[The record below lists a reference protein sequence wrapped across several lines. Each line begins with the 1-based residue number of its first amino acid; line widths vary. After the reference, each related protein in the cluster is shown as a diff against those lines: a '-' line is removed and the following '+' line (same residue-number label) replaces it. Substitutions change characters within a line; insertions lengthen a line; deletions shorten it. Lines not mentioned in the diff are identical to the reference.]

1 MATEEIITRYIAEVD
16 GYLKEIEK
24 LKAEIRTIITEE
36 KKQTEESKKQTVT
49 LKQAASERN
58 KLLESEV
65 ATLKRLKAESKLA
78 YSLVEI
84 KKYNTSIAATQRNI
98 DLLKNKT
105 SELTG
110 VQSLLKGAISGI
122 GVGIAAAFSVGA
134 IKSFADGAIQAFRE
148 AEVNAK
154 KLQFAIEKIGGEAPK
169 AFEELIRQSE
179 ELQNITIFSDDDVQ
193 RTQTQLSQFGLV
205 SDEIKKL
212 TPLITELAAASG
224 KSLSEATD
232 LVIQGINGQTRALKP
247 LGLEFKNTGDK
258 AENFAIIT
266 EKLNKFVGSNAD
278 LLETDAGKAANLAN
292 TFDDL
297 KEKIGGLIA
306 NSDIFKGFTSSINDF
321 IRSFKSLDE
330 LRAEQNRQNIED
342 AKNLIN
348 VGIQP
353 QIDAQKKL
361 LGVEI
366 TTAAKIKELNDGIL
380 QQEKDLKEA
389 KDQRRKDLSAG
400 LKTDEELNQQTKL
413 FKLQQAKINQDKE
426 ELELE
431 KQKKIV
437 TDTKVKKVNGQQVI
451 TPEIESQ
458 LRLNELKKEQI
469 RIEKLLENKTIGSER
484 IKELKQEAIAVQEL
498 IRVEENRG
506 KTNLGLTPDEQLAK
520 ETAALEKKKK
530 LLEDALKEEK
540 RLREEINKLK
550 IDTAPNEE
558 TKLKLKAEI
567 DAESFKKVEEDK
579 RSFDAVII
587 NIDKLR
593 TEALRLNQKKLNQ
606 DLNDLYQKDFENA
619 VKAGEAKADIDGAD
633 ASKELAERLRIERE
647 TQERING
654 EREDAEVKGS
664 IAQLKIKR
672 DNLEANR
679 DEELKNAGRTIT
691 NEQDLANKKYQINK
705 KYADDINELDDE
717 IKRHQK
723 ENLEKSVQTT
733 IQFADIA
740 MKYYQQQSDA
750 RIEALEKQ
758 GDAQTEAFD
767 KEMEGLQ
774 NLRDKKLISES
785 TFEARSAE
793 IKEQRVASEK
803 RVEAAIAAEKRKS
816 AQVAKTL
823 AAFKA
828 SLALLVA
835 IAEENYIGA
844 AIAAVELAAILA
856 TPIPAFKHGTKGKKT
871 SGTALVGEEGAEF
884 VHLPQ
889 GAQVVPHKQTVKNKE
904 LVNAMIDDKVDY
916 YIFKNYT
923 LPELLKSGTIERPL
937 QVRSAMSDSFVKTE
951 KNKTILKIQI
961 ADEITKN
968 FIGEIAKTYHQIII
982 KQQSENERQQQKN
995 FNSVIKNAITSTVIN
1010 NGNGMD
1016 EYAMARAI
1024 NSSGMRIKNV
1034 REIGKAIASEIVNVN
1049 DYRHL

>member
-1 MATEEIITRYIAEVD
+1 MATEDIITRYLAEVE
-16 GYLKEIEK
+16 GYVREIEK
-24 LKAEIRTIITEE
+24 IKASVRTLVTEE
-36 KKQTEESKKQTVT
+36 KKQTEESKKANVT
-49 LKQAASERN
+49 LKQAATERK
-58 KLLESEV
+58 KLLEAEV
-65 ATLKRLKAESKLA
+65 NTLKKLKAESKLA
-78 YSLVEI
+78 FSPADI
-84 KKYNTSIAATQRNI
+84 AKYNTAIAASQRNI
-98 DLLKNKT
+98 DLLKGKI
-105 SELTG
+105 SSIKG
-110 VQSLLKGAISGI
+110 VNAELKGAFAGI
-122 GVGIAAAFSVGA
+122 GAGIAAAFSVAAIENFLKSASKTEAQFQSIQNAISFIQGSTEGGA
-134 IKSFADGAIQAFRE
+134 KAMQFLTDTSQTLGLELQSTAQAFKLFSASAQLGGFTAKE
-148 AEVNAK
+148 TKEVFESVATATTALGLSAEDAQGVFLALSQIVSKGTVAAEELRGQIGERLPGAFELAAK
-154 KLQFAIEKIGGEAPK
+154 SMGLTTK
-169 AFEELIRQSE
+169 AFNKLLSEGKIASNDFLPKFAATLKETFSGALPNAVNSTQANMNRLANLQTEFALIVGKMVNDSGFLKGVLEGFELFNASFRSEQTKQAQLQASQVATARKIVEEELKTQQELSKIRGENSKDI
-179 ELQNITIFSDDDVQ
+179 ELLGKIRDDVQ
-193 RTQTQLSQFGLV
+193 L
-205 SDEIKKL
+205 KL
-212 TPLITELAAASG
+212 DGEK
-224 KSLSEATD
+224 KSLQD
-232 LVIQGINGQTRALKP
+232 LTTEYKTNKEITYDSYQTNFTQIQNRIKALTAERFAVHD
-247 LGLEFKNTGDK
+247 LIIEEGDAAK
-258 AENFAIIT
+258 AKKKAQ
-266 EKLNKFVGSNAD
+266 D
-278 LLETDAGKAANLAN
+278 AAN
-292 TFDDL
+292 
-297 KEKIGGLIA
+297 
-306 NSDIFKGFTSSINDF
+306 
-321 IRSFKSLDE
+321 DE
-330 LRAEQNRQNIED
+330 
-342 AKNLIN
+342 
-348 VGIQP
+348 
-353 QIDAQKKL
+353 
-361 LGVEI
+361 
-366 TTAAKIKELNDGIL
+366 AKIKSDEAAAAKRK
-380 QQEKDLKEA
+380 KD
-389 KDQRRKDLSAG
+389 
-400 LKTDEELNQQTKL
+400 
-413 FKLQQAKINQDKE
+413 
-426 ELELE
+426 
-431 KQKKIV
+431 
-437 TDTKVKKVNGQQVI
+437 
-451 TPEIESQ
+451 
-458 LRLNELKKEQI
+458 
-469 RIEKLLENKTIGSER
+469 
-484 IKELKQEAIAVQEL
+484 
-498 IRVEENRG
+498 
-506 KTNLGLTPDEQLAK
+506 
-520 ETAALEKKKK
+520 
-530 LLEDALKEEK
+530 LEDALKEEK
-540 RLREEINKLK
+540 RLRDEINKLK
-550 IDTAPNEE
+550 IDTAPDEE

-593 TEALRLNQKKLNQ
+593 TEALRLNQEKLNQ
-606 DLNDLYQKDFENA
+606 DLNDLYKKDFENA

-633 ASKELAERLRIERE
+633 AKKELAERLRIERE

-679 DEELKNAGRTIT
+679 DEEIKNAERTIT

-705 KYADDINELDDE
+705 KYADDIDALNEQIAESNRQTL
-717 IKRHQK
+717 IKIL
-723 ENLEKSVQTT
+723 NTT
-733 IQFADIA
+733 SEFVSIIGQ
-740 MKYYQQQSDA
+740 YYQQQSDA
-750 RIEALEKQ
+750 RIAAIQKQ

-961 ADEITKN
+961 ADDITKN